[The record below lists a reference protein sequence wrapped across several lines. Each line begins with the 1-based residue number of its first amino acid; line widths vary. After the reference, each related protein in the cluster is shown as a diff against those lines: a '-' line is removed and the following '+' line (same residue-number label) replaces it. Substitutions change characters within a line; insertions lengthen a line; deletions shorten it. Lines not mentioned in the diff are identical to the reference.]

1 MFGGPTPYHYSHYH
15 KKFKA
20 VFTDLR
26 IHDLR
31 HSYASYLI
39 NKSVDIY
46 LVKELMRH
54 DDIKQTANTYG
65 HLYTERKH
73 ELMSVFD

>member
-1 MFGGPTPYHYSHYH
+1 MH
-15 KKFKA
+15 
-20 VFTDLR
+20 R
-26 IHDLR
+26 IL
-31 HSYASYLI
+31 S
-39 NKSVDIY
+39 NKGKDIY

-73 ELMSVFD
+73 EAMEAFD

>member
-1 MFGGPTPYHYSHYH
+1 
-15 KKFKA
+15 
-20 VFTDLR
+20 
-26 IHDLR
+26 
-31 HSYASYLI
+31 
-39 NKSVDIY
+39 VDIY

-73 ELMSVFD
+73 QVMSVFN

>member
-1 MFGGPTPYHYSHYH
+1 MF
-15 KKFKA
+15 FQE
-20 VFTDLR
+20 LR

-31 HSYASYLI
+31 HSYGSYLI
-39 NKSVDIY
+39 NKGVDIY

-65 HLYTERKH
+65 H
-73 ELMSVFD
+73 